1 MQACKAVTVAGAE
14 QLTGVDRFWLTRHD
28 AVVRTVLLA
37 AHVAYAVGKLEAP
50 AAATQA

>member
-1 MQACKAVTVAGAE
+1 MTVEGAE
-14 QLTGVDRFWLTRHD
+14 QLTAVERLWLTRHD